1 MDFENL
7 HQILR
12 NLYQEMIPYCES
24 MAGVARGIAGLGAL
38 FYIAYRVWQ
47 SLSRAEPIDVF
58 PLLRPFV
65 IGICIMF
72 FPVMVIGTINAVLSP
87 VVKGTNELL
96 QTQTMDMKEFAQ
108 KKDQVEIEVMKRSPE
123 TAYLVDNEA
132 FDQELENLGWSPSDM
147 MTITGMYLERGMYRL
162 KKSIRDAFREFL
174 ELVYQ
179 AAALCIDTVRTFY
192 LIVLMILGPI
202 SFALSVWDGFQATL
216 TQWLCRYISIY
227 LWLPVA
233 DLFSTIM
240 AKIQTMILQR
250 DIELLQSNESLY
262 LDSSNS
268 VYIVFMLIGIVGYFT
283 IPTVASWIIH
293 SGGVG
298 NYGKQV
304 NTYAVK
310 AGSYAAGVGGSM
322 SGNASGKGTG
332 H

>member
-298 NYGKQV
+298 NYGKNV
-304 NTYAVK
+304 NTQAVK
-310 AGSYAAGVGGSM
+310 VGSYGAGALGSTG
-322 SGNASGKGTG
+322 GNASGKGTG

>member
-58 PLLRPFV
+58 PLLRPFI

-96 QTQTMDMKEFAQ
+96 QSQTIDMKEFAQ

-162 KKSIRDAFREFL
+162 KKSIRDTFREFL

-298 NYGKQV
+298 NYGKNV
-304 NTYAVK
+304 NTQAVK
-310 AGSYAAGVGGSM
+310 VGSYGAGALGSTG
-322 SGNASGKGTG
+322 GNASGKGTG